1 MGGGGAGGGF
11 GVPLGTRVQA
21 GKGRR
26 RGAPAGASAAPQPQ
40 QRLAGARRWLGQGWR
55 WGPMGKGQHV
65 GQHAAAR
72 LRPLLRGSLRE
83 RRGDVHGF
91 LPRWLDLEAPVQI
104 SAWDHLVSWST
115 HKAIM
120 LGGTAVLLF
129 FLPIAT
135 VVVSGSIL
143 LSLFVEQGSRKYM
156 RVSRETKEELLEQI
170 SLDYEVKNM
179 WLTVAEPLR
188 GRDLELHVAKIACRN
203 PHACRGNLLFIHGA
217 ASTSV
222 MFYELMGRMAEG
234 YDCYAVDLPGFGL
247 SGSVGELLEREG
259 GEMMDWYADVMR
271 DLVAQLAIADVHCA
285 GHSLGSVVAMTTA
298 LRHPQVFARLTLGC
312 PAGVFPTFTEYALF
326 YAISFQLGLPQSI
339 FQRFP
344 RTVARMMSFWHTYG
358 GRNLMGLFRV
368 QRWSDQEAIA
378 PWMVKQL
385 SHWSGEEGR
394 WDWLTIQM
402 LFRLKCPFQLCYGH
416 ADSLIPLHQAEAV
429 MRLAQNKMECSVL
442 KDIGHS
448 MFKAIDKMEAVIERT
463 EKLEPAYEDFFED
476 VAERAPA
483 LLADPK
489 YCSSFALNVGRK
501 KINMTYADL
510 MAEFDHAETAVFNIL
525 EDDGKGYVAG
535 FSGF

>member
-1 MGGGGAGGGF
+1 MGGGGAGGPGL
-11 GVPLGTRVQA
+11 PLGTRSQA
-21 GKGRR
+21 GKGR

-40 QRLAGARRWLGQGWR
+40 QRLAGARRWLGQAWR

-72 LRPLLRGSLRE
+72 LRRLGGSLRE

-91 LPRWLDLEAPVQI
+91 LPRWLDLEAPVRI
-104 SAWDHLVSWST
+104 SAWDDLVSWST

-156 RVSRETKEELLEQI
+156 RVSRENKEELLEQI

-179 WLTVAEPLR
+179 WFTVAEPLR
-188 GRDLELHVAKIACRN
+188 ARDLEVHVAKIGCRN
-203 PHACRGNLLFIHGA
+203 PHACRGSLLFIHGA

-247 SGSVGELLEREG
+247 SGSVRELLEREG

-271 DLVAQLAIADVHCA
+271 DLVAQLAIADVHCV

-326 YAISFQLGLPQSI
+326 FAISFQLGLPQSV
-339 FQRFP
+339 FQCFP
-344 RTVARMMSFWHTYG
+344 RSVARMMSFWHTYG

-448 MFKAIDKMEAVIERT
+448 MFKAVDKMEAVIERT
-463 EKLEPAYEDFFED
+463 EQLEPAYEDFFED
-476 VAERAPA
+476 VAERAPK

>member
-179 WLTVAEPLR
+179 WFTVAEPLR

-203 PHACRGNLLFIHGA
+203 PTRAGA
-217 ASTSV
+217 ASSSSTARPARPLCSTSSWD
-222 MFYELMGRMAEG
+222 GWRRG
-234 YDCYAVDLPGFGL
+234 
-247 SGSVGELLEREG
+247 
-259 GEMMDWYADVMR
+259 
-271 DLVAQLAIADVHCA
+271 
-285 GHSLGSVVAMTTA
+285 TTA
-298 LRHPQVFARLTLGC
+298 TRWTC
-312 PAGVFPTFTEYALF
+312 PG
-326 YAISFQLGLPQSI
+326 
-339 FQRFP
+339 
-344 RTVARMMSFWHTYG
+344 
-358 GRNLMGLFRV
+358 
-368 QRWSDQEAIA
+368 
-378 PWMVKQL
+378 
-385 SHWSGEEGR
+385 SG
-394 WDWLTIQM
+394 
-402 LFRLKCPFQLCYGH
+402 
-416 ADSLIPLHQAEAV
+416 
-429 MRLAQNKMECSVL
+429 
-442 KDIGHS
+442 
-448 MFKAIDKMEAVIERT
+448 
-463 EKLEPAYEDFFED
+463 
-476 VAERAPA
+476 
-483 LLADPK
+483 
-489 YCSSFALNVGRK
+489 
-501 KINMTYADL
+501 
-510 MAEFDHAETAVFNIL
+510 
-525 EDDGKGYVAG
+525 
-535 FSGF
+535 